1 MQSLTVQDILRQ
13 GIAREVESQRLYQD
27 LGTRVQSPAAR
38 YAFSLL
44 VSQEEGHQH
53 ILERYLKGGLAEGS
67 LDIKHV
73 VDYHIAEHLQQ
84 PEVTPG
90 MQLPDIFLV
99 AARRE
104 RNSFDFYT
112 SLADIH
118 PEGEMKK
125 LLNKLA
131 AEELGHKQK
140 VESLYAEVA
149 FPQTDGG

>member
-1 MQSLTVQDILRQ
+1 MQSLTVQDTLQQ

-38 YAFSLL
+38 YSFSLL
-44 VSQEEGHQH
+44 VSQEEEHQR
-53 ILERYLKGGLAEGS
+53 ILERYLKGGLIQGS

-104 RNSFDFYT
+104 RNSYDFYT
-112 SLADIH
+112 SLANIH
-118 PEGEMKK
+118 PEGEMRK

-131 AEELGHKQK
+131 SEELGHKQK
-140 VESLYAEVA
+140 VESLYSEVA